1 MIDLS
6 TIDALGLGAG
16 RDAPDVMHVIRAD
29 PSKRAKLRN
38 YFWVRYIE
46 TDGKKKIRCFFA
58 EESSVAK
65 VWMTVLQELQG
76 STSDR
81 QRREEKRCSYECT
94 SESTLHEEVISREEF
109 EMSAANY
116 VSPDE
121 ETDEDKKELEKRLE
135 ALRKMNGTE
144 SPISISKNPRR
155 RPRNLWTESIGPIDE
170 AIKSANLV
178 PTDINEV
185 LFIGGTTFIPKI
197 RKMVHQRL
205 PTIPKRRDRA
215 FGASLVAVA
224 RGAARYGSTLC
235 QHMMGHCDMMVTDI
249 ISCSLGLKVKAK
261 GGKSSM
267 LHMVHNLPLLS

>member
-1 MIDLS
+1 M
-6 TIDALGLGAG
+6 
-16 RDAPDVMHVIRAD
+16 
-29 PSKRAKLRN
+29 
-38 YFWVRYIE
+38 
-46 TDGKKKIRCFFA
+46 
-58 EESSVAK
+58 
-65 VWMTVLQELQG
+65 
-76 STSDR
+76 
-81 QRREEKRCSYECT
+81 
-94 SESTLHEEVISREEF
+94 TLHEEVISREEF

-116 VSPDE
+116 VPPDE
-121 ETDEDKKELEKRLE
+121 ETEEDKDELEKRLE
-135 ALRKMNGTE
+135 ALRKMNGAD
-144 SPISISKNPRR
+144 SPISIRKGRR

-235 QHMMGHCDMMVTDI
+235 QHMQGHCDMMVTDI

-261 GGKSSM
+261 GI
-267 LHMVHNLPLLS
+267 